1 MTYKVFDDACPD
13 IGVMSGCI
21 IFLEKDLHITEVQQE
36 LLVGCLTFISLLGCL
51 AAGPRKLRGARGTRA
66 QASAAGF
73 FFVVLV

>member
-21 IFLEKDLHITEVQQE
+21 IFIEKDLHITEVQQE

-51 AAGPRKLRGARGTRA
+51 AAGP
-66 QASAAGF
+66 
-73 FFVVLV
+73 